1 MIVNVKMESKRY
13 NCEFSLREKITVV
26 TGDSAV
32 GKTEFTRRLSGR
44 EITEGLPFQMDSGF
58 LY

>member
-13 NCEFSLREKITVV
+13 DCEFALREKITVV
-26 TGDSAV
+26 IGDSAV

-44 EITEGLPFQMDSGF
+44 GNESKILWQK
-58 LY
+58 